1 MRAVTWNELGA
12 QPALRATHSRGKLA
26 LRVA

>member
-12 QPALRATHSRGKLA
+12 QLALSATHSHGKLA